1 MVGGKAW
8 AATATR
14 ADENGIRFWIPGFFG
29 SLAATPQQP
38 GWSVAAFNY
47 FTDVSGGGNI
57 AVDTLPT
64 YYPERGLAATDQAI
78 SNRPGRLLLRSA
90 HLRQRLRSD
99 AVPLRVRVSL
109 ASIRKSDSFFPWPGC
124 RAI

>member
-1 MVGGKAW
+1 MVGGKAG

-57 AVDTLPT
+57 ADFL
-64 YYPERGLAATDQAI
+64 
-78 SNRPGRLLLRSA
+78 
-90 HLRQRLRSD
+90 
-99 AVPLRVRVSL
+99 
-109 ASIRKSDSFFPWPGC
+109 
-124 RAI
+124 